1 MTKRFAF
8 TLAEVLI
15 ALAIIGVVAAMTIP
29 TFMANTAGAQFRTG
43 FKKGITVLTQA
54 ASTNYATDDYD
65 FGGTNAWYGN
75 SDAATTAIAGT
86 LSTGARFGF
95 NTDDLPV
102 TETANLDMVSN
113 AKSLYH
119 IFKNNLNLKN
129 SNEVVNYAVGIPDP
143 ALDCAGSASI
153 IIEPVGVGGERTAT
167 GKAAD
172 ATGNTAVLDRATYTT
187 NEQNQQVLTSSATLS
202 VGGLA
207 SLCAGRALG
216 ENGVGGINQ
225 GRMFML
231 EDGMVFT
238 YDPAQT
244 ACTES
249 NPCYGYLDVNGEK
262 GPNRVISCSP
272 TSGDNHKGNNN
283 AYIRGYGRNMT
294 GGEADL
300 LMASCTVDAKDISDI
315 FPVLFYGSTVK
326 PASLAAKAVYYSQ
339 KSNQKQQSTASSG
352 NG

>member
-54 ASTNYATDDYD
+54 ASTNYATEDYD
-65 FGGTNAWYGN
+65 FAGTNAWYGN
-75 SDAATTAIAGT
+75 ASAATTATAGT
-86 LSTGARFGF
+86 LTVGERFGF
-95 NTDDLPV
+95 ETSDLNADE
-102 TETANLDMVSN
+102 ETNRDMAAN
-113 AKSLYH
+113 AQSLYH

-129 SNEVVNYAVGIPDP
+129 SSEVVNYAVGIPDP
-143 ALDCAGSASI
+143 ALDCAG
-153 IIEPVGVGGERTAT
+153 TAT
-167 GKAAD
+167 AFAINVPGVASAGTAQGVAASSTD
-172 ATGNTAVLDRATYTT
+172 NSLVFNRATYFGTDET
-187 NEQNQQVLTSSATLS
+187 ASATLHQ
-202 VGGLA
+202 GGLA
-207 SLCAGRALG
+207 SLCAGRALSSG
-216 ENGVGGINQ
+216 NGGINQ

-249 NPCYGYLDVNGEK
+249 HPCYGYIDVNGPT
-262 GPNRVISCSP
+262 GPNKVISCSP
-272 TSGDNHKGNNN
+272 VGGAGAHTNNQN
-283 AYIRGYGRNMT
+283 SYIRGYGRNMT
-294 GGEADL
+294 ASSTNGNSNL
-300 LMASCTVDAKDISDI
+300 LMASCTVEAKDITDI
-315 FPVLFYGSTVK
+315 FPVVFYGSTVK

-339 KSNQKQQSTASSG
+339 KSNQVASG
-352 NG
+352 G